1 MNARILPCG
10 PTAVVIEVHG
20 TDQAIELSMWLR
32 ARELAGVTELVPA
45 ATTVLVQTST
55 AAALAGLDALVAEFE
70 PTGRP
75 GITGQL
81 VAIDT
86 VYDGEDL
93 DDVAT
98 AAGISVEAVVAL
110 HSEATY
116 IAAFCGFVP
125 GFAYL
130 TGLAPQLQ
138 LPRRS
143 SPRPRVPAGSVA
155 IATSFTGVYPTA
167 SPGGWN
173 LLGRTEATMWDD
185 HRERPALVEPGDRVR
200 FVPVG
205 R

>member
-116 IAAFCGFVP
+116 VAAFCGFVP